1 MLASSWCS
9 QPLLEIRRCSWSPFV
24 TIFAR
29 LPDLLGAVQREDSN
43 ALIQRSRSSLAVLRR
58 LIVPHSG
65 DGVLM
70 DS

>member
-1 MLASSWCS
+1 
-9 QPLLEIRRCSWSPFV
+9 V

-58 LIVPHSG
+58 LIVLHGG

-70 DS
+70 DSYDSSTSKNADDAGDGHAHHQ

>member
-1 MLASSWCS
+1 
-9 QPLLEIRRCSWSPFV
+9 V

-58 LIVPHSG
+58 LIVLHSG